1 MNLKFVLVIFG
12 LFGLTSLW
20 AKTVIVP
27 KRETAKSYLLSLTNL
42 KNNEILKF
50 ESKNGK
56 FVLPEE
62 LDGEFSIQIS
72 FTDKWG
78 RIIQGQE
85 PKIIKI
91 ISKIKA
97 PEETV
102 AKNIEN
108 ETKVGLIFSPY
119 FSQGQYQADL
129 ENNLSGI
136 KKIDGSLNG
145 IGIKTILNIK
155 SIPKYYIG
163 LERFQGTSKKADLNV
178 SEVSIQY
185 EFLGAKNIS
194 GIKAMTG
201 VAANSAELQGGFQD
215 GEDTVNPKIE
225 ALSAYAMGS
234 LEYIKYFNKFN
245 LNTNFV
251 IGLSLNYYRYSVSQ
265 ILNYKFNDT
274 LAVGPWVEYSR
285 YENGNSQG
293 SITSNLLS
301 IGLNLSLNL

>member
-27 KRETAKSYLLSLTNL
+27 KRETAKTYLLSLTNL
-42 KNNEILKF
+42 KNNETLKF

-56 FVLPEE
+56 FELPEE

-85 PKIIKI
+85 PRIVKI

-102 AKNIEN
+102 AKNIKD
-108 ETKVGLIFSPY
+108 ETTVGIIFAPY

-136 KKIDGSLNG
+136 RKIDGSLSG
-145 IGIKTILNIK
+145 LGIKTILNIK
-155 SIPKYYIG
+155 SIPQYYIG
-163 LERFQGTSKKADLNV
+163 LERFQGTSEKADLNF

-185 EFLGAKNIS
+185 KFLGANNTS
-194 GIKAMTG
+194 GIMAKTG
-201 VAANSAELQGGFQD
+201 LALNSAELQGGFQD
-215 GEDTVNPKIE
+215 GEDTVTPEIQ
-225 ALSAYAMGS
+225 ALSAYALGS
-234 LEYIKYFNKFN
+234 LEYIKSFSKFN
-245 LNTNFV
+245 FTTNCI
-251 IGLSLNYYRYSVSQ
+251 IGFSLNYYRYSVSQ
-265 ILNYKFNDT
+265 FLNYKFNNT
-274 LAVGPWVEYSR
+274 ITVGPWAEYSK
-285 YENGNSQG
+285 YENGNSEG